1 MPKSIFHKNVLA
13 SNKIVYQTIRSFGDI
28 IHTGKIII
36 DEVVMDHSNILEN
49 MVEFDDKTRPR
60 KKEDKEDNYF
70 R

>member
-1 MPKSIFHKNVLA
+1 
-13 SNKIVYQTIRSFGDI
+13 
-28 IHTGKIII
+28 
-36 DEVVMDHSNILEN
+36 MDHSNILEN